1 MPVNVDAGTRAKLR
15 QIEQSIGEDDLADRA
30 LVHALVQADW
40 YRTSM
45 RRNRVRYVLL
55 EAGALLLASAAT
67 VLAALSAP
75 AWITA
80 TVAAAV
86 TFLAGLRR
94 IVAWHDDWLAHAEAW
109 TKSMSLITQY
119 RLLDSADRTPSR
131 QRELVSS
138 IDALVI
144 EETRG
149 WGMRRREKA
158 LTASGPA

>member
-1 MPVNVDAGTRAKLR
+1 MPVKVTAETRAKLR
-15 QIEQSIGEDDLADRA
+15 QIEESIGEDDLADRA
-30 LVHALVQADW
+30 LVHALVRADW

-45 RRNRVRYVLL
+45 RRNRVRYLPL

-80 TVAAAV
+80 TVAATV

-94 IVAWHDDWLAHAEAW
+94 IVAWHDDWVAHAEAW
-109 TKSMSLITQY
+109 TQSMALIAQY
-119 RLLDSADRTPSR
+119 RLLDRLSRTPEQ

-138 IDALVI
+138 IDSLVV

-149 WGMRRREKA
+149 WGLRRREKA
-158 LTASGPA
+158 LTASGPT